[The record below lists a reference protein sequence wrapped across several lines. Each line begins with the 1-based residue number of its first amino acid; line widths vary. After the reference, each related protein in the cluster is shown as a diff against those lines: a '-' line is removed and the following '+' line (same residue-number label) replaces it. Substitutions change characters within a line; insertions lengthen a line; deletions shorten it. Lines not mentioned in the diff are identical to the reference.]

1 MRRDVTGTLA
11 ALASMAVL
19 TAAML
24 PLRSHL
30 SIATAALV
38 LVVPVVIGVISGGFL
53 AGALSVVGGFL
64 TYDFFFIPP
73 YLTLNVGATENWTAL
88 GVYAAV
94 MLPVA
99 RVVAGMNSARANAS
113 RRGKE
118 IRKLFELSGQFVED
132 KPLDDLLAMIVSTLL
147 DVFDARQVTL
157 LLPKDEQLEIVAAA
171 GEPLTPADHDRLVP
185 RAGELASLDTD
196 LSNRGEPFAL
206 ALIAAGRPIGLLV
219 ISGKKLDSQEREPLL
234 LFANQ
239 IALAVERAQLRE
251 QALRAALTDEMERLA
266 RMLVAAVSHDLR
278 APLASIKASSSS
290 TLADTELDLNH
301 DARQGLAALIDL
313 QADRLAVLV
322 TNLLDMSRVQAGVL
336 SPRRAV
342 IAVPDLV
349 ADVLD
354 ELTPALRAR
363 DLELDIAANL
373 PLVDVDIVLI
383 SRVLTN
389 LLENAARYGPK
400 DTPITIA
407 AKPAELSTVELSVTD
422 HGPGVSTDRRSEI
435 FGMYNRRDR
444 DSGTGL
450 GLAIAKT
457 FIEAHGQNIWVE
469 EATGGGARFCFSLPT
484 ASPAEETPR
493 APYPHR

>member
-1 MRRDVTGTLA
+1 
-11 ALASMAVL
+11 
-19 TAAML
+19 
-24 PLRSHL
+24 
-30 SIATAALV
+30 
-38 LVVPVVIGVISGGFL
+38 
-53 AGALSVVGGFL
+53 
-64 TYDFFFIPP
+64 
-73 YLTLNVGATENWTAL
+73 
-88 GVYAAV
+88 
-94 MLPVA
+94 
-99 RVVAGMNSARANAS
+99 
-113 RRGKE
+113 
-118 IRKLFELSGQFVED
+118 
-132 KPLDDLLAMIVSTLL
+132 
-147 DVFDARQVTL
+147 
-157 LLPKDEQLEIVAAA
+157 
-171 GEPLTPADHDRLVP
+171 
-185 RAGELASLDTD
+185 
-196 LSNRGEPFAL
+196 
-206 ALIAAGRPIGLLV
+206 V

-251 QALRAALTDEMERLA
+251 QALRAAVTDEMERLA

-278 APLASIKASSSS
+278 APLASIKASSS

-363 DLELDIAANL
+363 ELELDIAANL

-407 AKPAELSTVELSVTD
+407 ANAAELSTVELSVTD

-469 EATGGGARFCFSLPT
+469 EAIGGGARFCFSLPT
-484 ASPAEETPR
+484 ASPAEESPR